1 MPKFTVGLD
10 IAKSVFQV
18 HAIDR
23 SGQVVIQR
31 KLRRNSVLKFFA
43 GLAPSVVGIEACHS
57 SHYWGREL
65 IKLGHTVRLLP
76 TQYVKPFVVGGKND
90 ANDAAAICM
99 AVSRRDIHTVPVKSA
114 EQQSLQSLHRMREKA
129 IQERTAKS
137 NQIRSMFSEEGHI
150 FSAGLPSLHKGIIT
164 LMDDGE
170 AELTPILKRLGQM
183 YLEQMTVLK
192 AWLDELDAMIDDNF
206 KNNEIC
212 QRLATV
218 PGIGPVIA
226 TAMVGLVG
234 DPAQFKNGRRFAAW
248 LGLTPRQHSSGG
260 KTRLSGITK
269 RGDGY
274 MRKLLV
280 QGARAV
286 IYNVHRKTDARAEWI
301 KALLAR
307 RPANIVAIALA
318 NKIARIAWAVFMR
331 GEKFISA
338 PVKVCCREKF
348 V

>member
-18 HAIDR
+18 HVIDR
-23 SGQVVIQR
+23 SGQAVIQR
-31 KLRRNSVLKFFA
+31 KLRRNGVLKFFA
-43 GLAPSVVGIEACHS
+43 GLEPSVVGIEACHS

-150 FSAGLPSLHKGIIT
+150 FPAGLPSLRKGIIN
-164 LMDDGE
+164 LMDNGE
-170 AELTPILKRLGQM
+170 AGLTPILKRLGQM
-183 YLEQMTVLK
+183 YLEQMAVLK

-212 QRLATV
+212 QRLATI

-338 PVKVCCREKF
+338 TS
-348 V
+348 